1 MIEID
6 HDTWMLSGS
15 GLVRDGV
22 RLRKIYSCDLDMLS
36 VRTRLGNY
44 VSRKFLMAL

>member
-22 RLRKIYSCDLDMLS
+22 RLRKIYACDLDMLS
-36 VRTRLGNY
+36 VKTRLGTD
-44 VSRKFLMAL
+44 VH